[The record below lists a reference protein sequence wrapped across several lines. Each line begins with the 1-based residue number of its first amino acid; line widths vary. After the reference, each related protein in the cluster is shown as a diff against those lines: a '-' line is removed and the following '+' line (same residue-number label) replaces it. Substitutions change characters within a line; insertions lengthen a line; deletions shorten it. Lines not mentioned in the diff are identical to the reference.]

1 VLDQPS
7 VPKRRS
13 GHTRVATNKG
23 ADSGQNIP
31 TGEDDDE
38 VLEALQ
44 KQIREQTGMLK
55 LLLANQEAQK
65 AEISIMKE
73 ELALVKEENQRLH
86 EKLDDIA
93 ALVHPE
99 QPQTVI
105 CRSGPHR
112 TDKLAKQ
119 RTDPHV
125 FRSSR
130 TRSIVQSTCHAWK
143 KQATRFHLLQS
154 VWWWNLEFA
163 ANENRLT
170 ATPGAWTIE
179 LDQKRM
185 WQLGE
190 QVCSYIAT
198 RLCHQ

>member
-1 VLDQPS
+1 
-7 VPKRRS
+7 
-13 GHTRVATNKG
+13 
-23 ADSGQNIP
+23 
-31 TGEDDDE
+31 
-38 VLEALQ
+38 
-44 KQIREQTGMLK
+44 MLK

-125 FRSSR
+125 FQLDPFEGHGHALLYNRHVTHGRSKRPDFTCCNPYGGGIWSSR
-130 TRSIVQSTCHAWK
+130 RTRI
-143 KQATRFHLLQS
+143 
-154 VWWWNLEFA
+154 
-163 ANENRLT
+163 
-170 ATPGAWTIE
+170 
-179 LDQKRM
+179 D
-185 WQLGE
+185 
-190 QVCSYIAT
+190 
-198 RLCHQ
+198 